1 MDKLGRNYVLT
12 LTGDNIPG
20 VLVVGLPFTIE
31 FDITRNTLTS
41 ANVCQI
47 RLYNLSVTNRNY
59 LRKNVTSYGTPLLNV
74 ILQAGYGNNLPIIFT
89 GNVSQAWSVREGIN
103 FITQLE
109 CYDAGFSF
117 INAQTSLNVP
127 TGTPYQLVVANL
139 INSMNP
145 EVTIGAIGSYP
156 GVAPRAATYSGNT
169 IEILGSLTGGGFFID
184 NGKGNALGNNEYS
197 LASGPPIGIDASVGL
212 LNTPV
217 LEQNIVRFDMLFE
230 PSLSI
235 GSGIILDSLTEASFN
250 GFYKITAIKHRGMI
264 SRTICGEVITTGE
277 FFALQTQTPVV
288 SFGL

>member
-1 MDKLGRNYVLT
+1 MGKLGRNYILT

-47 RLYNLSVTNRNY
+47 RLYNLSPKNRTY
-59 LRKNVTSYGTPLLNV
+59 LRKNVTSYGTPILNV
-74 ILQAGYGNNLPIIFT
+74 ILQAGYGTNLPVIFT
-89 GNVSQAWSVREGIN
+89 GNVSQGWSVREGIN

-127 TGTPYQLVVANL
+127 TGTPYQLVIASL
-139 INSMNP
+139 INSMSP
-145 EVTIGAIGSYP
+145 DVIPGAIGSYP
-156 GVAPRAATYSGNT
+156 GTTPRASSYSGNT
-169 IEILGSLTGGGFFID
+169 IEVLNSLTGGGFFID

-197 LASGPPIGIDASVGL
+197 LGSGPPILINASAGL

-230 PSLSI
+230 PSLSV
-235 GSGIILDSLTEASFN
+235 GAGIILSSSTNASFD
-250 GFYKITAIKHRGMI
+250 GFYKITAVKHRGMI
-264 SRTICGEVITTGE
+264 SQTVCGEVITTGE
-277 FFALQTQTPVV
+277 FFALKTQIPVV
-288 SFGL
+288 SFGT